1 MMRTTA
7 VVDYGMSN
15 RRSVYNALTAV
26 SPAGTRVIVTCNPQ
40 EVERAD
46 RVVLP
51 GQGAAGNCMKFL
63 NENGLI
69 PVLREKMQT
78 RPLLGICL
86 GLQVLLDFSHE
97 NDGTKCLGTISGESI
112 HLAGNLPPEDHFKIP
127 HMGWNQVSQCARHP
141 LWHGIRD
148 QEFFYFAHSYH
159 SRLKEEKL
167 VYATTDYG
175 IKMASAIARDFIFA
189 VQFHPEKSSAAG
201 QRFLRNFANWEGP
214 S

>member
-1 MMRTTA
+1 MRTTA
-7 VVDYGMSN
+7 VIDYGMSN
-15 RRSVYNALTAV
+15 HRSVYNALIAA
-26 SPAGTRVIVTCNPQ
+26 SPAGTRVIVTCSPQ

-51 GQGAAGNCMKFL
+51 GQGAAEDCMKSL
-63 NENGLI
+63 SESGLI

-97 NDGTKCLGTISGESI
+97 NDGTKCLGIISGEST
-112 HLAGNLPPEDHFKIP
+112 HLSGNLLPKDHFKIP
-127 HMGWNQVSQCARHP
+127 HMGWNRVSQRAHHP
-141 LWHGIRD
+141 LWHGIKD

-159 SRLKEEKL
+159 SLLKEEQL
-167 VYATTDYG
+167 VCATTDYG
-175 IKMASAIARDFIFA
+175 TKMASAIARGFIFA

-201 QRFLRNFANWEGP
+201 QRFLHNFANWEG
-214 S
+214 SS